1 LASGRAPAFNAHAI
15 AAADGHLARQRARG
29 TKTLGRYFHDDN
41 ADFLATALPVAAA
54 RLPIVN
60 TSGANLTIKAPP

>member
-1 LASGRAPAFNAHAI
+1 M
-15 AAADGHLARQRARG
+15 
-29 TKTLGRYFHDDN
+29 KTLGRYFHDDN